1 MTMVETSAPGSGP
14 VGDEAGPPQ
23 AEKAGPTGAEII
35 TEFLKHSPFVGHLG
49 IRLVALQPDRAEL
62 ELPFRDEVVTIGDTV
77 HGGAIAAL
85 LDTAAMSASWSTTK
99 APENM
104 RGTTVG
110 LTVQFLAGARSA
122 NLTARATVIRR
133 GKSLCNVEVDIS
145 TADGELVAKGLVTYK
160 LG

>member
-1 MTMVETSAPGSGP
+1 MA
-14 VGDEAGPPQ
+14 
-23 AEKAGPTGAEII
+23 
-35 TEFLKHSPFVGHLG
+35 
-49 IRLVALQPDRAEL
+49 
-62 ELPFRDEVVTIGDTV
+62 
-77 HGGAIAAL
+77 
-85 LDTAAMSASWSTTK
+85 ASWSTTT

-110 LTVQFLAGARSA
+110 LTVQFLAAARSA

-133 GKSLCNVEVDIS
+133 GKSLCNVEVDIT